1 MEKISKAPNT
11 TGPEK
16 TMIKHETLIKH
27 ETFKG
32 FIEFCKEN
40 LDGKNPICY
49 TENMKF
55 SPEDLPYFNETINDF
70 FINNLKNL
78 IKTDDLLNFF
88 MYLAKIGLETRN
100 ELLKNIDIHCCLKD
114 VKEEI
119 IKKFFEY
126 YDVNLEWDYF
136 NDNYK
141 DIIKIYPIVKPSEKE
156 RFIYETII
164 KKLKKITPYSQK
176 ISNKKI
182 SKIIKE
188 NEKVIKF
195 ENYAQYY
202 QLGLLEIKDIPIQY
216 FQCEFIHKVMET
228 NKFPIMSAY
237 VKGKKEEAN
246 FYEEFFK
253 QDFPE
258 EELLLLSKTLIININ
273 TLRVL
278 PENKE
283 VFLNFLQN
291 SVKHSDYCGNEVH
304 WDNRIL
310 FNNKFYLNKINH
322 NFREIFGFNKQKFS
336 FEECQS
342 IFNDFLNKK
351 SIFHFEP
358 DYFSLEK
365 KIDQENL
372 FLILEKDFQNHK
384 RYQFENIIFNLIKEM
399 MTLKEEPISIR
410 CSFNLSYDIEK
421 RINSILYEKNIYTYL
436 FLKNNQKIK
445 KFNIELKKVNY
456 ENKVLQIKRFILVC
470 FPKLL
475 ETLPHAIFKDSIL
488 EKILKF
494 TINKTNDELKEF
506 FSQPILVENYPILNR
521 LVDMILKS
529 DRVSEDKKEIIL
541 RAIKDLPCQDKFI
554 KNIRDKI
561 KLLDIDQKSEKFVDN
576 LKTGCKRKY
585 EEITEDVR
593 LVLQKPNLEDDV
605 KDALNKL
612 LHFTKEK
619 VVLNKII
626 ENPMIKCPISVEY
639 HEASNF
645 YTLNCGHQFLKNTVQ
660 SLRGSC
666 PMCRTQIT
674 TTSETVIQND
684 YKELIEQ
691 LSDF

>member
-11 TGPEK
+11 TGPAK
-16 TMIKHETLIKH
+16 TMIKHETL
-27 ETFKG
+27 KG
-32 FIEFCKEN
+32 FIGFCKEN

-55 SPEDLPYFNETINDF
+55 SAEDLPYFNETINDF

-88 MYLAKIGLETRN
+88 MDLAKIGLETRN
-100 ELLKNIDIHCCLKD
+100 ELLKNIDIHCCLKMTN
-114 VKEEI
+114 EET
-119 IKKFFEY
+119 IKKFFEHY
-126 YDVNLEWDYF
+126 VVNLEWGCFY
-136 NDNYK
+136 NYK
-141 DIIKIYPIVKPSEKE
+141 DIIKIYPIVKPGEKKS
-156 RFIYETII
+156 FIYETII
-164 KKLKKITPYSQK
+164 KNLKKITPYSQR

-188 NEKVIKF
+188 NAKVIKF
-195 ENYAQYY
+195 ENYTQHY

-216 FQCEFIHKVMET
+216 FKCEFIHKVMET
-228 NKFPIMSAY
+228 FKFPIMSAY
-237 VKGKKEEAN
+237 VKGKKEEGN

-291 SVKHSDYCGNEVH
+291 SVKHSDYSRNEVH

-310 FNNKFYLNKINH
+310 FNNKFSLNEINQNEH

-351 SIFHFEP
+351 SIFHFQP
-358 DYFSLEK
+358 DYFNFEK

-372 FLILEKDFQNHK
+372 FLILEKNFQNHK
-384 RYQFENIIFNLIKEM
+384 RYQFENIIFNLIKEL

-410 CSFNLSYDIEK
+410 CNFNLSDDIEK
-421 RINSILYEKNIYTYL
+421 RINSILYEKDIYTYL

-456 ENKVLQIKRFILVC
+456 ENKVLQIKKIRLFC
-470 FPKLL
+470 FPRLG

-488 EKILKF
+488 EKILKYNF
-494 TINKTNDELKEF
+494 IKTNDELKEF
-506 FSQPILVENYPILNR
+506 FSQPILVENYQILNR

-529 DRVSEDKKEIIL
+529 DTVSEDKKEIIL
-541 RAIKDLPCQDKFI
+541 RTIKDLPCKDKFI
-554 KNIRDKI
+554 KSIRDKI
-561 KLLDIDQKSEKFVDN
+561 KLLDINQKSEKFVDN

-605 KDALNKL
+605 KDVLNKL

-666 PMCRTQIT
+666 PMCRTKIT